1 MSSWTI
7 LEPLLFNI
15 FIKNL
20 FYFIRDAQLLNFA
33 DGNTIATFSNS
44 ADDLI
49 TDLQKESDNAID
61 WFCSNEMAVNSDKF
75 QSIIIKRFGKLKNS
89 YQLLTEDHKIDSK
102 KSVTLLCLEID
113 NKLNFEEHVTALY
126 QKVMEMSRLRRL
138 VIDIFMTLK
147 FLNPQSV
154 STYF

>member
-61 WFCSNEMAVNSDKF
+61 WFCSNKMAVNSDKF

-126 QKVMEMSRLRRL
+126 QKAMEMSRLRRL

-154 STYF
+154 PTYF